1 MVMENWDSHRL
12 NVLEKLDTIE
22 KRLSSIEK
30 DLMDIK
36 LSMAFA
42 RGKMYV
48 ISAVVAGVVS
58 ILASVGPKFL

>member
-1 MVMENWDSHRL
+1 MENWESHRL

-22 KRLSSIEK
+22 KRLSSIEG

>member
-1 MVMENWDSHRL
+1 VSNWDSHRL

-22 KRLSSIEK
+22 KRLSSIEG

-36 LSMAFA
+36 LSMAFG

-58 ILASVGPKFL
+58 ILASVGPKFF

>member
-1 MVMENWDSHRL
+1 MNDWDAHRL

-22 KRLSSIEK
+22 KRLSMMEK
-30 DLMDIK
+30 DLLDIK

-48 ISAVVAGVVS
+48 VSAVVAGVIS
-58 ILASVGPKFL
+58 IVASIGPKFF

>member
-1 MVMENWDSHRL
+1 MMSNWDSHRL

>member
-1 MVMENWDSHRL
+1 MNDWDTHRL
-12 NVLEKLDTIE
+12 NVLDKLYTIE
-22 KRLSSIEK
+22 KRLSSMER
-30 DLMDIK
+30 DLLDIK

-58 ILASVGPKFL
+58 VLATIGPKFL

>member
-1 MVMENWDSHRL
+1 MDNWDSHRL

-22 KRLSSIEK
+22 KRLSFIEK

>member
-1 MVMENWDSHRL
+1 MENWESHRL

-22 KRLSSIEK
+22 KRLSFIEK

-36 LSMAFA
+36 LSMAFG

-48 ISAVVAGVVS
+48 ISALVAGAVS
-58 ILASVGPKFL
+58 ILASVGHRFL

>member
-1 MVMENWDSHRL
+1 MNDWDTHRL
-12 NVLEKLDTIE
+12 NVLDKLDTIE
-22 KRLSSIEK
+22 KRLSSMER
-30 DLMDIK
+30 DLLDIK

-58 ILASVGPKFL
+58 VLATIGPKFL